1 MDFLLEC
8 IGFSPD
14 WNIDTVM
21 GLVRERG
28 QTAPW
33 RGKPSEHL
41 TMPLAGGLELRLDQE
56 PDLPPNL
63 WPFYTSRYRRRVSV
77 QSLRR
82 LEDSAGDA
90 ILIGRAN
97 PGFLDGDPSAGWG
110 TPFDDEE
117 HDLTC
122 YLTDAARL
130 PRTVQPGTV
139 VAVMLAGFGLQV
151 DYIGPNEASPSRYG
165 FPPDGDLQAPPSD
178 LLNGPLAHVPTNQLG
193 EPVLPPLDRGST
205 PSRPAPED
213 DAGSQANDPTAQL
226 DTAIT
231 ELLQNLAPNL
241 REDPTTTFRP
251 DAASSSASSPL
262 ANDVLNNPR
271 GAAITF
277 LGGPDSPSA
286 SMQISARIR
295 TVSHLVNHLT
305 GKPVN
310 RIELDAPGLPIEV
323 FISPWQLEAD
333 GLPPPKPG
341 WRIEG
346 VFLML
351 GRNIGP
357 LPKPRPPGVA
367 FG

>member
-14 WNIDTVM
+14 WNLDTVM

-28 QTAPW
+28 QAAPW

-63 WPFYTSRYRRRVSV
+63 WPFYTSRYRRRVSI

-82 LEDSAGDA
+82 LEDSPGDA

-122 YLTDAARL
+122 YFTDATRL
-130 PRTVQPGTV
+130 PRAVQPGTV

-151 DYIGPNEASPSRYG
+151 EYIGPNETSPSRYG
-165 FPPDGDLQAPPSD
+165 FAPDGDLQAPPSD
-178 LLNGPLAHVPTNQLG
+178 LLNGALAHVPTNQLG
-193 EPVLPPLDRGST
+193 EPILPPLDRH
-205 PSRPAPED
+205 APQN
-213 DAGSQANDPTAQL
+213 AGTEANDPTAQL

-231 ELLQNLAPNL
+231 ELLQNLAPDL
-241 REDPTTTFRP
+241 APKLPEDPTATFRP
-251 DAASSSASSPL
+251 GAVPSSASSPL
-262 ANDVLNNPR
+262 AIDVLNNPR
-271 GAAITF
+271 GAAIEF

-357 LPKPRPPGVA
+357 LPKPRPTGVA